1 MQTQTPQ
8 QTAKA
13 GTSKLAARSTHQTSD
28 QMHSMVE
35 FDNDAR
41 SRCTRNSSRGLPSDH
56 GSGGAWEGFS
66 LLGRERSPEGGRNC
80 TGRNRQITRKSG
92 QNGNVSYRVGLAAQ
106 HRFWRSSAGGKAGVA
121 PKGSRRCWLSDDDSR
136 RNGRVSGPARAGL
149 GKCQP
154 FTQPVVHAD
163 RRAAGGCISVLHH
176 TATAEFD
183 RSRPAQERSVG
194 GRERKARKAG
204 MGPVVSYARHGVY
217 SSSAHASYFL
227 RTRTSSFAIAKTC
240 FTSVGISPIGMLPI
254 SAPFWPV
261 LCSKIDGLGTKV
273 GLAVSFFGGFFSSE
287 LISFLI
293 ESVASPMMEGA
304 GVLGNG
310 HSSAAGG
317 IAA

>member
-8 QTAKA
+8 QTAEA
-13 GTSKLAARSTHQTSD
+13 GPSARLASD
-28 QMHSMVE
+28 PMHSMVE
-35 FDNDAR
+35 LDNDAR
-41 SRCTRNSSRGLPSDH
+41 SRCTRNSSHGLPSGH
-56 GSGGAWEGFS
+56 RSWGAWEGFS
-66 LLGRERSPEGGRNC
+66 LLGRERSPEGSRNCAGRN
-80 TGRNRQITRKSG
+80 GQITRKSWE
-92 QNGNVSYRVGLAAQ
+92 NCNVPYRVGSAAQ
-106 HRFWRSSAGGKAGVA
+106 HRFWRSGAGGKSGTAA
-121 PKGSRRCWLSDDDSR
+121 KGRSGRWLSDDDSS
-136 RNGRVSGPARAGL
+136 RNGSVPGPARAGL

-154 FTQPVVHAD
+154 FTQPVVLID
-163 RRAAGGCISVLHH
+163 RRAASGCISVLHH
-176 TATAEFD
+176 TATAELD

-194 GRERKARKAG
+194 GRECKARKAS
-204 MGPVVSYARHGVY
+204 MGPVIGYARHGVS
-217 SSSAHASYFL
+217 SSSAYSAYFL
-227 RTRTSSFAIAKTC
+227 RTRRRSSTIADIC
-240 FTSVGISPIGMLPI
+240 SISDGASPIVMLPV

-317 IAA
+317 EAA